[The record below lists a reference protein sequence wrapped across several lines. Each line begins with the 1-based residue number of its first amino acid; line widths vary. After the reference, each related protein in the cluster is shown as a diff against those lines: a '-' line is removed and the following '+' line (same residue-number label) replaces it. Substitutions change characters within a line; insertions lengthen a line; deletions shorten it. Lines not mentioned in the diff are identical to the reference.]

1 MGGGAPQVPTMR
13 PPDAGQQFSSALG
26 AYTAG
31 APALY
36 KEESQYQ
43 PMYNQMQ
50 QGIQGSN
57 IDFYTGAIENQM
69 PAAQTLQNQLQ
80 ASASQ
85 AAMGRYSQY
94 AGQAGKAAMLS
105 SPQLQALSQYG
116 MNQIGATADPTLQG
130 LLAQVQQQTP
140 GQVQGLQDLA
150 AQAGRSMEPINAQLQ
165 NLYGQAGGLTQQAAG
180 AMQGIAGQAAADPRS
195 ALWQATA
202 ANVQGNLGQL
212 DPLTQQLS
220 DTAQQQLAL
229 GGQLSPDQIA
239 QATQQARAAYSARG
253 MLGASGSIAAEVLG
267 RTAFQQQMLQQREQ
281 FASGVSGLVQ
291 QEQAQRT
298 GAAIGMS
305 QADIQASLANRQLAG
320 QLYQGAGQL
329 GQAGVQLG
337 MGLQGQIAAN
347 LQNAQQ
353 QQAGLLQAANQA
365 QTQGTQLAS
374 GLQGSILDQLYRQ
387 QAGGAA
393 ALQGVYGAQQGAAN
407 YALGAQS
414 AGGDIASQLGL
425 NARAFGTGSPNLFQ
439 GSGLLQLTAQN
450 QMAGYNQQA
459 AANQMNAQSS
469 GAASGA
475 MIGAGAAVGG
485 ALITGV
491 ALF

>member
-13 PPDAGQQFSSALG
+13 PPDAGQQFASALG

-36 KEESQYQ
+36 KEEAQYQ
-43 PMYNQMQ
+43 PMYNLMQ

-57 IDFYTGAIENQM
+57 IGFYTQALENQM
-69 PAAQTLQNQLQ
+69 PYAQTVQNQLQ

-85 AAMGRYSQY
+85 AALQNYQNI
-94 AGQAGKAAMLS
+94 AGQAGQAAMYA

-116 MNQIGATADPTLQG
+116 MGQLGATADPTLQG
-130 LLAQVQQQTP
+130 LLSQVQQQTP
-140 GQVQGLQDLA
+140 GQVQGLQNLA
-150 AQAGRSMEPINAQLQ
+150 SQAGRSMDPINAQLQ
-165 NLYGQAGGLTQQAAG
+165 NLYGQAGGLTQQAVGDIRGVA
-180 AMQGIAGQAAADPRS
+180 AQAAADPRS
-195 ALWQATA
+195 ALWNATA
-202 ANVQGNLGQL
+202 ASVQGNLGQL

-220 DTAQQQLAL
+220 DTAQSQLAL
-229 GGQLSPDQIA
+229 GGQLSPSQIA
-239 QATQQARAAYSARG
+239 DAAQQARAAYSARG
-253 MLGASGSIAAEVLG
+253 MLGQSGSIAAEVLG

-291 QEQAQRT
+291 SEQAQRT
-298 GAAIGMS
+298 GAAMGMS

-329 GQAGVQLG
+329 GQAGVQIG
-337 MGLQGQIAAN
+337 AGLQGQIAAN

-353 QQAGLLQAANQA
+353 MQGGFLQAANAA
-365 QTQGTQLAS
+365 QLQGTQAAA

-387 QAGGAA
+387 QQGGAA
-393 ALQGVYGAQQGAAN
+393 ALQNVYGAQQGAAG
-407 YALGAQS
+407 YALGAQPT
-414 AGGDIASQLGL
+414 GGNLAAQIGMGATSY
-425 NARAFGTGSPNLFQ
+425 GTGSPNLFQ

-469 GAASGA
+469 GASKGA
-475 MIGAGAAVGG
+475 MIGAGAAVAGSLVVG
-485 ALITGV
+485 A
-491 ALF
+491 ALL

>member
-1 MGGGAPQVPTMR
+1 MGGPPSVPTMK
-13 PPDAGQQFSSALG
+13 PPDAGQQFASALG
-26 AYTAG
+26 AYTRG

-36 KEESQYQ
+36 AEESQYQ
-43 PMYNQMQ
+43 PLYNQMQ
-50 QGIQGSN
+50 QAIQGSN
-57 IDFYTGAIENQM
+57 IDFYTQAIERQM
-69 PAAQTLQNQLQ
+69 PGAQTMQNYLQS
-80 ASASQ
+80 AASQ
-85 AAMGRYSQY
+85 AAMNRYSQY
-94 AGQAGKAAMLS
+94 AGQAGQAAMMA

-116 MNQIGATADPTLQG
+116 MSQLGATADPTLQG

-165 NLYGQAGGLTQQAAG
+165 NLYGQAGGLTQQAVG
-180 AMQGIAGQAAADPRS
+180 DVRNIAGQAAADPRS

-212 DPLTQQLS
+212 DPLTQQLQQK
-220 DTAQQQLAL
+220 AQSELAL
-229 GGQLSPDQIA
+229 GGQLSPEQIA
-239 QATQQARAAYSARG
+239 SATQQARAGYSARG

-267 RTAFQQQMLQQREQ
+267 RAAFQQQMLGQREQ

-298 GAAIGMS
+298 GAAMGMS

-353 QQAGLLQAANQA
+353 QQAGLLQAANAA
-365 QTQGTQLAS
+365 QIQGTQLAS

-407 YALGAQS
+407 YALGAPS

-425 NARAFGTGSPNLFQ
+425 NARTFGTGSPNLFQ

-459 AANQMNAQSS
+459 AANQMNAQSQ

>member
-13 PPDAGQQFSSALG
+13 PPDAGQEFSSALG

-36 KEESQYQ
+36 QEEAQYQ
-43 PMYNQMQ
+43 PLYNQMQ

-57 IDFYTGAIENQM
+57 IQFYTHALEQM
-69 PAAQTLQNQLQ
+69 MPTAQAMQDITQGQ
-80 ASASQ
+80 ATQ
-85 AAMGRYSQY
+85 AAANRYAQY
-94 AGQAGKAAMLS
+94 AGTTQQAALAA
-105 SPQLQALSQYG
+105 SPQLQALQQYG
-116 MNQIGATADPTLQG
+116 MGQLGTTADPTLQG
-130 LLAQVQQQTP
+130 LYGQAGQMAGGQSQQ
-140 GQVQGLQDLA
+140 LQDLA
-150 AQAGRSMEPINAQLQ
+150 AQAGRSMEPVNAQLQ
-165 NLYGQAGGLTQQAAG
+165 NLYGQAGGLTQQAVG
-180 AMQGIAGQAAADPRS
+180 DVRNIAGQAAADPRS

-220 DTAQQQLAL
+220 DTAQSQLAL

-239 QATQQARAAYSARG
+239 AATQQARAAYSARG

-298 GAAIGMS
+298 AAATGMS

-337 MGLQGQIAAN
+337 AGLQGQIAAN
-347 LQNAQQ
+347 IQNAQQ
-353 QQAGLLQAANQA
+353 QQAGLVQAANAA
-365 QTQGTQLAS
+365 QTQGLQLQT
-374 GLQGSILDQLYRQ
+374 GLQGSILDQISRQ
-387 QAGGAA
+387 QQAGAA
-393 ALQGVYGAQQGAAN
+393 ALQGVYGAQQGALQGV
-407 YALGAQS
+407 LGYPATGADLATQM
-414 AGGDIASQLGL
+414 GL
-425 NARAFGTGSPNLFQ
+425 NSRAFGTGSPNLFQ

-459 AANQMNAQSS
+459 AANQMNAQSQ
-469 GAASGA
+469 GAARGA
-475 MIGAGAAVGG
+475 MIGAGAAIGG
-485 ALITGV
+485 SIITGV